1 VWEARRE
8 GPATVVLLSHL
19 GVGADRRLAAQV
31 AGVDVILGGHS
42 HSLIAPPAQVDGP
55 DRPVLIAQ
63 AGAHGRWLGRLDLD
77 LAADGRVAALQPA
90 MRELDGGLA
99 EDAVVAQLVA
109 QLAAPLEALRREVVG
124 RLPAALSNQ
133 GCGSGACALGT
144 LVAEAMRRATGAEI
158 GWQNGGGLRAGL
170 PGGEVT
176 MGDLLST
183 LPFGNTVA
191 RVTLRGEAL
200 RAALENGL
208 SRLPGP
214 SGRFPQLAGLRFTAD
229 PARALGERALAIEVE
244 EAPGEWRPLD
254 PARAYRVATNN
265 FLRRGGDGYAA
276 FAEQALEATD
286 DGPLLE
292 DAVRALLR

>member
-1 VWEARRE
+1 
-8 GPATVVLLSHL
+8 
-19 GVGADRRLAAQV
+19 
-31 AGVDVILGGHS
+31 
-42 HSLIAPPAQVDGP
+42 
-55 DRPVLIAQ
+55 
-63 AGAHGRWLGRLDLD
+63 
-77 LAADGRVAALQPA
+77 
-90 MRELDGGLA
+90 
-99 EDAVVAQLVA
+99 
-109 QLAAPLEALRREVVG
+109 
-124 RLPAALSNQ
+124 
-133 GCGSGACALGT
+133 
-144 LVAEAMRRATGAEI
+144 MRRATGAEI